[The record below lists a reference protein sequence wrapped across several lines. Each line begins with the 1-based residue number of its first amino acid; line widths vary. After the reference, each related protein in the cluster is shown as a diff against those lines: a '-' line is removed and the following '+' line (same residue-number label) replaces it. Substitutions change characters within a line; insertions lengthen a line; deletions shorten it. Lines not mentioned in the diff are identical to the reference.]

1 MKTSHRLR
9 LAVPLIGL
17 TGLSFGAA
25 AIGAAGLWSQYTNPE
40 RFITAVLC
48 LITGLSLGIS
58 VHIAADRRITEMPW
72 LRLATIGVFL
82 ALSCGVAVVRRN
94 LVLDGL

>member
-9 LAVPLIGL
+9 LAAPLTGL

-25 AIGAAGLWSQYTNPE
+25 LLGAIGLWSQYTNAE
-40 RFITAVLC
+40 RAITAFLC

-58 VHIAADRRITEMPW
+58 ISIAVDRRITDTPW
-72 LRLATIGVFL
+72 LRIATIAVFL
-82 ALSCGVAVVRRN
+82 LLSYGVAVVRRN
-94 LVLDGL
+94 LVLEGV